1 MYIAKLRSKI
11 NSMIRDILFDSSVN
25 TVNDFKEKLSA
36 LKSKRDDSSY
46 YFLASLEAETLLRE
60 IDREL
65 RYRKISSIKFVVYPN
80 NSGVDLFFGEDIDH
94 LSKRF
99 GWTWKELSNV

>member
-1 MYIAKLRSKI
+1 MRSKI
-11 NSMIRDILFDSSVN
+11 NDMIRDILFDSNVN
-25 TVNDFKEKLSA
+25 TVSDFQSKLSN
-36 LKSKRDDSSY
+36 LKNKRNDSSY
-46 YFLASLEAETLLRE
+46 YFFASLEAETLLRD

-65 RYRKISSIKFVVYPN
+65 RYRKTSSIKFVVYPN
-80 NSGVDLFFGEDIDH
+80 NSGVDLFFGEDIEH